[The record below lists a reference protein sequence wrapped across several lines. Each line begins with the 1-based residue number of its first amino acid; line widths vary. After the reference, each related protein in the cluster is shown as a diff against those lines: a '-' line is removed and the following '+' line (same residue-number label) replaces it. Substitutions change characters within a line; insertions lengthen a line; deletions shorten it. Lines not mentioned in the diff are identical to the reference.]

1 MTKKP
6 FLCSHRAHIVT
17 LLLFTLISVGISTYP
32 ITRTTYAH
40 TFSGGES
47 ASFLALANQLTSE
60 IHLVQ
65 SNIPSN
71 ITLAQD
77 HASDARQHFDANTTK
92 ELSERNKRVAND
104 LNIGLEDLQKTV
116 NSTNPAPTQAA
127 VKDSVDKITALLQEA
142 LSTRVEPGQ
151 MKNATVHIL
160 ALNDLLGEIN
170 EHYGGAYGI
179 EAGGKVNQTTPH
191 NKIVNFADYQSA
203 QSLANKTTQM
213 FNDVKKLAPSNVTS
227 SGAFVKIGSDLKSL
241 NDAIQSKKPVDQIQ
255 GIIDNQIR
263 KNIEPAFG
271 LKLKTES

>member
-6 FLCSHRAHIVT
+6 VSSGHRMYIFT
-17 LLLFTLISVGISTYP
+17 ILLFTLISIGLSTYP

-71 ITLAQD
+71 ITLARD
-77 HASDARQHFDANTTK
+77 HASDAREHLDANTTK

-104 LNIGLEDLQKTV
+104 LNVGLKDLQKTV
-116 NSTNPAPTQAA
+116 NSSNPVPTQAA
-127 VKDSVDKITALLQEA
+127 VKDKVDNIAALLHEA
-142 LSTRVEPGQ
+142 LSFRVEPDQ

-179 EAGGKVNQTTPH
+179 EEGAKENQTTPH

-203 QSLANKTTQM
+203 QSLANITTQM
-213 FNDVKKLAPSNVTS
+213 FNDAKKLAPSNVTS
-227 SGAFVKIGSDLKSL
+227 SEAFVKIGGALKSL
-241 NDAIQSKKPVDQIQ
+241 DEAIQSKKPVDQIQ

-263 KNIEPAFG
+263 KNIESAFN
-271 LKLKTES
+271 LKLKTGA